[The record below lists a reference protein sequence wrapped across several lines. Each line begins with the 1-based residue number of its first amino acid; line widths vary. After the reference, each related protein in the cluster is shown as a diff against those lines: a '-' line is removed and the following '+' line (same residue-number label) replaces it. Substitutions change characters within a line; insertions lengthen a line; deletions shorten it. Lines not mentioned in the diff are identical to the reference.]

1 MNKILCIL
9 AAMLLV
15 EVGVMNIQA
24 QEQYA
29 TSPAELI
36 QGTISGVRVSSVD
49 GNPDGLKNVNIRGV
63 NTFRGDS
70 QPVWIVDGVILGSD
84 IVRNLDG
91 FWQFDEESYTA
102 PLNNIPFLNPSEIE
116 SIEVLKDV
124 SASAL
129 YGAMGANGVILVT
142 TRRAKETDPLVY
154 LNSNWGIRNASFTT
168 TDSFGVS
175 KLADKTSYRF
185 TGYYRHN
192 GAMVDNSGSNQFTL
206 TASLESRAN
215 PYIWFGINT
224 IASLGMVASPG
235 TTAYFGKPST
245 MLIKRFPEFFT
256 EDTAGGWKKDFDD
269 DSKDYRT
276 VTSAFLTLNFT
287 PALRL
292 HTTVGVDFQDNRRAI
307 WYGNGT
313 SFGAAS
319 NGAAS
324 NISSVLLNYNVRSEL
339 SWKHYFTEDHLL
351 NLSAVAEILG
361 NSNKFNTMNGKD
373 FFNHDLRAKGIQA
386 AASHPQIH
394 RFAHDW
400 FRHAYYL
407 RASYAWKDIVGVD
420 GYFRTD
426 FTPKYRDGKPSYYPG
441 ANAWFAWKWFKL
453 TAGWGI
459 SGREYYVPYELTSSW
474 LRSDYPDV
482 EVGAESFFSSMNTLT
497 SQEYNVGLEA
507 KFWKDRIRIAGKF
520 YNKSTLDA
528 FNMYC
533 FGIKGQILWSD
544 SDRTDVLERSGS
556 LRNRGLEF
564 DADALVVNL
573 PKHKLNLFATASF
586 NVNQIT
592 EIDRKDMRGLD
603 VGSGSYVN
611 LNVIG
616 HQVGEVFGYK
626 TDTEGNFIDIT
637 ADGKVTEVDR
647 VILGN
652 VIPEFTGSLGAT
664 YSFDRL
670 SVSMLWDGAA
680 GYDLINMNR
689 MLKDGATEVS
699 ADYVEK
705 ADFLRLARLSVGY
718 DFKLPQKSFIKQLSL
733 NLSAANLLTLSG
745 YSGWNPDVNSF
756 GLTVLSGGIDYG
768 SYPQVRTVVLG
779 VSAKF

>member
-15 EVGVMNIQA
+15 EVGVMNLQA

-70 QPVWIVDGVILGSD
+70 QPVWIVDGVIMGSD

-124 SASAL
+124 SASAM
-129 YGAMGANGVILVT
+129 YGAMGANGVILIT
-142 TRRAKETDPLVY
+142 TKRAKETDPLVY
-154 LNSNWGIRNASFTT
+154 LNSNWGIRNASLTT
-168 TDSFGVS
+168 TNSFGVS

-224 IASLGMVASPG
+224 IASLGMIASPG

-245 MLIKRFPEFFT
+245 MLLKRFPEFFT
-256 EDTAGGWKKDFDD
+256 EDTADGWKKDFDD

-313 SFGAAS
+313 SFGATS

-351 NLSAVAEILG
+351 NLSAVAEVLG

-394 RFAHDW
+394 RFAHNW

-407 RASYAWKDIVGVD
+407 RASYTWKDIVGID
-420 GYFRTD
+420 GFFRTD
-426 FTPKYRDGKPSYYPG
+426 FTPKYRDDKPSYYPG
-441 ANAWFAWKWFKL
+441 ANAWFAWKWFRL

-474 LRSDYPDV
+474 LRSDYPKV
-482 EVGAESFFSSMNTLT
+482 ETGAESFFSSMNTLT

-507 KFWKDRIRIAGKF
+507 KFWKDRIRVAGKF

-592 EIDRKDMRGLD
+592 EIDRKDMRGLN

-652 VIPEFTGSLGAT
+652 VIPEFTGSFGAA

-699 ADYVEK
+699 TDYVEK

-718 DFKLPQKSFIKQLSL
+718 DFKLPQKSFIKQLGI
-733 NLSAANLLTLSG
+733 NLSAANLLTISG

-779 VSAKF
+779 ISAKF

>member
-1 MNKILCIL
+1 MNKMSCIL

-15 EVGVMNIQA
+15 EAGVMNLQA

-124 SASAL
+124 SASAM
-129 YGAMGANGVILVT
+129 YGAMGANGVILIT
-142 TRRAKETDPLVY
+142 TKRAKETDPLVY
-154 LNSNWGIRNASFTT
+154 LNSNWGIRNASLTT

-224 IASLGMVASPG
+224 IASLGMISSPG
-235 TTAYFGKPST
+235 TTAYYGKPST
-245 MLIKRFPEFFT
+245 MLVKRFPEFFT

-324 NISSVLLNYNVRSEL
+324 NISSVLLNYNLRSEL

-351 NLSAVAEILG
+351 NLSAVAEVLG

-394 RFAHDW
+394 RFAHNW

-407 RASYAWKDIVGVD
+407 RASYAWKDIVGID
-420 GYFRTD
+420 GFFRTD
-426 FTPKYRDGKPSYYPG
+426 FTPKYRDDKPSYYPG
-441 ANAWFAWKWFKL
+441 ANAWFAWKWFRL

-474 LRSDYPDV
+474 LRSDYPEV
-482 EVGAESFFSSMNTLT
+482 ETGAESFFSSMNTLT

-533 FGIKGQILWSD
+533 FGVKGQILWSD

-592 EIDRKDMRGLD
+592 EIDRKDMRGLN

-652 VIPEFTGSLGAT
+652 VIPEFTGSFGAA

-699 ADYVEK
+699 TDYVEK

-733 NLSAANLLTLSG
+733 NLSAANLLTISG

>member
-1 MNKILCIL
+1 MNL
-9 AAMLLV
+9 
-15 EVGVMNIQA
+15 QA

-124 SASAL
+124 SASAM
-129 YGAMGANGVILVT
+129 YGAMGANGVILIT
-142 TRRAKETDPLVY
+142 TKRAKETDPLVY
-154 LNSNWGIRNASFTT
+154 LNSNWGIRNASLTT
-168 TDSFGVS
+168 TNSFGVS

-224 IASLGMVASPG
+224 IASLGMIASPG

-245 MLIKRFPEFFT
+245 MLLKRFPEFFT
-256 EDTAGGWKKDFDD
+256 EDTADGWKKDFDD

-313 SFGAAS
+313 SFGATS

-351 NLSAVAEILG
+351 NLSAVAEVLG

-394 RFAHDW
+394 RFAHNW

-407 RASYAWKDIVGVD
+407 RASYTWKDIVGID
-420 GYFRTD
+420 GFFRTD
-426 FTPKYRDGKPSYYPG
+426 FTPKYRDDKPSYYPG
-441 ANAWFAWKWFKL
+441 ANAWFAWKWFRL

-474 LRSDYPDV
+474 LRSDYPKV
-482 EVGAESFFSSMNTLT
+482 ETGAESFFSSMNTLT

-507 KFWKDRIRIAGKF
+507 KFWKDRIRVAGKF

-592 EIDRKDMRGLD
+592 EIDRKDMRGLN

-652 VIPEFTGSLGAT
+652 VIPEFTGSFGAA

-699 ADYVEK
+699 TDYVEK

-718 DFKLPQKSFIKQLSL
+718 DFKLPQKSFIKQLGI
-733 NLSAANLLTLSG
+733 NLSAANLLTISG

-779 VSAKF
+779 ISAKF

>member
-1 MNKILCIL
+1 
-9 AAMLLV
+9 MLLV
-15 EVGVMNIQA
+15 EVGVMNLQA

-49 GNPDGLKNVNIRGV
+49 GNPDGLKNVNIRGI

-142 TRRAKETDPLVY
+142 TKRAKETDPLVY
-154 LNSNWGIRNASFTT
+154 LNSNWGIRNASLTT
-168 TDSFGVS
+168 TNSFGVS

-224 IASLGMVASPG
+224 IASLGMIASPG

-245 MLIKRFPEFFT
+245 MLLKRFPEFFT
-256 EDTAGGWKKDFDD
+256 EDTADGWKKDFDD

-394 RFAHDW
+394 RFAHNW

-407 RASYAWKDIVGVD
+407 RASYAWKDIVGID
-420 GYFRTD
+420 GFFRTD
-426 FTPKYRDGKPSYYPG
+426 FTPKYRDDKPSYYPG
-441 ANAWFAWKWFKL
+441 ANAWFAWKWFRL

-474 LRSDYPDV
+474 LRSDYPEV
-482 EVGAESFFSSMNTLT
+482 ETGAESFFSSMNTLT

-592 EIDRKDMRGLD
+592 EIDRKDMRGLN
-603 VGSGSYVN
+603 VG
-611 LNVIG
+611 
-616 HQVGEVFGYK
+616 
-626 TDTEGNFIDIT
+626 
-637 ADGKVTEVDR
+637 
-647 VILGN
+647 
-652 VIPEFTGSLGAT
+652 
-664 YSFDRL
+664 
-670 SVSMLWDGAA
+670 
-680 GYDLINMNR
+680 
-689 MLKDGATEVS
+689 
-699 ADYVEK
+699 
-705 ADFLRLARLSVGY
+705 
-718 DFKLPQKSFIKQLSL
+718 
-733 NLSAANLLTLSG
+733 
-745 YSGWNPDVNSF
+745 
-756 GLTVLSGGIDYG
+756 
-768 SYPQVRTVVLG
+768 
-779 VSAKF
+779 

>member
-15 EVGVMNIQA
+15 EVGVMNLQA

-124 SASAL
+124 SASAM
-129 YGAMGANGVILVT
+129 YGAMGANGVILIT
-142 TRRAKETDPLVY
+142 TKRAKETDPLVY
-154 LNSNWGIRNASFTT
+154 LNSNWGIRNASLTT
-168 TDSFGVS
+168 TNSFGVS

-224 IASLGMVASPG
+224 IASLGMIASPG

-245 MLIKRFPEFFT
+245 MLLRRFPEFFT
-256 EDTAGGWKKDFDD
+256 EDTIDGWKRDFDD

-313 SFGAAS
+313 SFGSAS

-351 NLSAVAEILG
+351 NLSAVAEVLG

-394 RFAHDW
+394 RFAHNW

-407 RASYAWKDIVGVD
+407 RASYAWKDIVGID
-420 GYFRTD
+420 GFFRTD
-426 FTPKYRDGKPSYYPG
+426 FTPKYRDDKPSYYPG
-441 ANAWFAWKWFKL
+441 ANVWFAWKWFRL

-474 LRSDYPDV
+474 LRSDYPEV
-482 EVGAESFFSSMNTLT
+482 ETGAESFFSSMNTLT

-592 EIDRKDMRGLD
+592 EIDRKDMRGLN

-652 VIPEFTGSLGAT
+652 VIPEFMGSFGAA

-699 ADYVEK
+699 TDYVEK

-718 DFKLPQKSFIKQLSL
+718 DFKLPQKSFIKQLGI
-733 NLSAANLLTLSG
+733 NLSAANLLTISG

-779 VSAKF
+779 ISAKF

>member
-1 MNKILCIL
+1 MNKMSCIL

-15 EVGVMNIQA
+15 EAGVMNLQA

-49 GNPDGLKNVNIRGV
+49 GNPDGLKNVNVRGV

-102 PLNNIPFLNPSEIE
+102 PLNDIPFLNPSEIE

-124 SASAL
+124 SASAM
-129 YGAMGANGVILVT
+129 YGAMGANGVILIT
-142 TRRAKETDPLVY
+142 TKRAKETDPLVY
-154 LNSNWGIRNASFTT
+154 LNSNWGIRNASLTT
-168 TDSFGVS
+168 TNSFGVS

-224 IASLGMVASPG
+224 IASLGMIASPG
-235 TTAYFGKPST
+235 TTAYYGKPST
-245 MLIKRFPEFFT
+245 MLVKRFPEFFT
-256 EDTAGGWKKDFDD
+256 EDTIDGWKKDFDD
-269 DSKDYRT
+269 DSKDYRA

-324 NISSVLLNYNVRSEL
+324 NISSVLLNYNLRSEL

-351 NLSAVAEILG
+351 NLSAVAEVLG

-394 RFAHDW
+394 RFAHNW

-407 RASYAWKDIVGVD
+407 RASYAWKDIVGID
-420 GYFRTD
+420 GFFRTD
-426 FTPKYRDGKPSYYPG
+426 FTPKYRDDKPSYYPG
-441 ANAWFAWKWFKL
+441 ANVWFAWKWFRL

-474 LRSDYPDV
+474 LRSDYPEV
-482 EVGAESFFSSMNTLT
+482 ETGAESFFSSMNTLT

-592 EIDRKDMRGLD
+592 EIDRKDMRGLN

-652 VIPEFTGSLGAT
+652 VIPEFTGSFGAA

-689 MLKDGATEVS
+689 MLKDGAKEVS
-699 ADYVEK
+699 TDYVEK

-718 DFKLPQKSFIKQLSL
+718 DFKLSQKSFIKQLSL
-733 NLSAANLLTLSG
+733 NLSAANLLTISG

>member
-1 MNKILCIL
+1 MNKVLCIL

-15 EVGVMNIQA
+15 EAGALSLHA

-36 QGTISGVRVSSVD
+36 QGTISGVRMSSVD

-124 SASAL
+124 SASAM
-129 YGAMGANGVILVT
+129 YGAMGANGVILIT
-142 TRRAKETDPLVY
+142 TKRAKETDPLVY
-154 LNSNWGIRNASFTT
+154 LNSNWGIRNASLTT
-168 TDSFGVS
+168 TNSFGVS

-224 IASLGMVASPG
+224 IASLGMIASPG
-235 TTAYFGKPST
+235 TTAYYGKPST

-256 EDTAGGWKKDFDD
+256 EDTVAGWKEDFDD

-351 NLSAVAEILG
+351 NLSAVAEVLG

-394 RFAHDW
+394 RFAHNW

-407 RASYAWKDIVGVD
+407 RASYAWKDIVGID
-420 GYFRTD
+420 GFFRTD
-426 FTPKYRDGKPSYYPG
+426 FTPKYRDDKPSYYPG
-441 ANAWFAWKWFKL
+441 ANAWFAWKWFRL

-474 LRSDYPDV
+474 LRSDYPEV
-482 EVGAESFFSSMNTLT
+482 ETGAESFFSSMNTLT

-592 EIDRKDMRGLD
+592 EIDRKDMRGLN

-616 HQVGEVFGYK
+616 HQVGEVFGYR
-626 TDTEGNFIDIT
+626 TDEDGNFIDIT

-652 VIPEFTGSLGAT
+652 VIPEFTGSFGAT

-670 SVSMLWDGAA
+670 SVGMLWDGAA

-768 SYPQVRTVVLG
+768 SYPQVRSIVLG

>member
-1 MNKILCIL
+1 MNL
-9 AAMLLV
+9 
-15 EVGVMNIQA
+15 QA

-124 SASAL
+124 SASAM
-129 YGAMGANGVILVT
+129 YGAMGANGVILIT
-142 TRRAKETDPLVY
+142 TKRAKETDPLVY
-154 LNSNWGIRNASFTT
+154 LNSNWGIRNASLTT
-168 TDSFGVS
+168 TNSFGVS

-224 IASLGMVASPG
+224 IASLGMIASPG

-245 MLIKRFPEFFT
+245 MLLKRFPEFFT
-256 EDTAGGWKKDFDD
+256 EDTADGWKKDFDD

-313 SFGAAS
+313 SFGSAS

-351 NLSAVAEILG
+351 NLSAVAEVLG

-394 RFAHDW
+394 RFAHNW

-407 RASYAWKDIVGVD
+407 RASYAWKDIVGID
-420 GYFRTD
+420 GFFRTD
-426 FTPKYRDGKPSYYPG
+426 FTPKYRDDKPSYYPG
-441 ANAWFAWKWFKL
+441 ANAWFAWKWFRL

-474 LRSDYPDV
+474 LRSDYPEV
-482 EVGAESFFSSMNTLT
+482 ETGAESFFSSMNTLT

-592 EIDRKDMRGLD
+592 EIDRKDMRGLN

-652 VIPEFTGSLGAT
+652 VIPEFMGSFGAA

-699 ADYVEK
+699 TDYVEK

-718 DFKLPQKSFIKQLSL
+718 DFKLPQKSFIKQLGI
-733 NLSAANLLTLSG
+733 NLSAANLLTISG

-779 VSAKF
+779 ISAKF

>member
-1 MNKILCIL
+1 MNL
-9 AAMLLV
+9 
-15 EVGVMNIQA
+15 QA

-124 SASAL
+124 SASAM
-129 YGAMGANGVILVT
+129 YGAMGANGVILIT
-142 TRRAKETDPLVY
+142 TKRAKETDPLVY
-154 LNSNWGIRNASFTT
+154 LNSNWGIRNASLTT
-168 TDSFGVS
+168 TNSFGVS

-224 IASLGMVASPG
+224 IASLGMIASPG

-245 MLIKRFPEFFT
+245 MLLKRFPEFFT
-256 EDTAGGWKKDFDD
+256 EDTIDGWKRDFDD

-313 SFGAAS
+313 SFGSAS

-351 NLSAVAEILG
+351 NLSAVAEVLG

-394 RFAHDW
+394 RFAHNW

-407 RASYAWKDIVGVD
+407 RASYAWKDIVGID
-420 GYFRTD
+420 GFFRTD
-426 FTPKYRDGKPSYYPG
+426 FTPKYRDDKPSYYPG
-441 ANAWFAWKWFKL
+441 ANVWFAWKWFRL

-474 LRSDYPDV
+474 LRSDYPKV
-482 EVGAESFFSSMNTLT
+482 ETGAESFFSSMNTLT

-507 KFWKDRIRIAGKF
+507 KFWKDRIRVAGKF

-592 EIDRKDMRGLD
+592 EIDRKDMRGLN

-652 VIPEFTGSLGAT
+652 VIPEFMGSFGAA

-699 ADYVEK
+699 TDYVEK

-718 DFKLPQKSFIKQLSL
+718 DFKLPQKSFIKQLGI
-733 NLSAANLLTLSG
+733 NLSAANLLTISG

-779 VSAKF
+779 ISAKF

>member
-1 MNKILCIL
+1 
-9 AAMLLV
+9 MLLV
-15 EVGVMNIQA
+15 EAGVMNLQA

-124 SASAL
+124 SASAM
-129 YGAMGANGVILVT
+129 YGAMGANGVILIT
-142 TRRAKETDPLVY
+142 TKRAKETDPLVY
-154 LNSNWGIRNASFTT
+154 LNSNWGIRNASLTT

-224 IASLGMVASPG
+224 IASLGMISSPG
-235 TTAYFGKPST
+235 TTAYYGKPST
-245 MLIKRFPEFFT
+245 MLVKRFPEFFT

-324 NISSVLLNYNVRSEL
+324 NISSVLLNYNLRSEL

-351 NLSAVAEILG
+351 NLSAVAEVLG

-394 RFAHDW
+394 RFAHNW

-407 RASYAWKDIVGVD
+407 RASYTWKDIVGID
-420 GYFRTD
+420 GFFRTD
-426 FTPKYRDGKPSYYPG
+426 FTPKYRDDKPSYYPG
-441 ANAWFAWKWFKL
+441 ANAWFAWKWFRL

-474 LRSDYPDV
+474 LRSDYPEV
-482 EVGAESFFSSMNTLT
+482 ETGAESFFSSMNTLT

-592 EIDRKDMRGLD
+592 EIDRKDMRGLN

-652 VIPEFTGSLGAT
+652 VIPEFTGSFGAA
-664 YSFDRL
+664 YSFERL

-699 ADYVEK
+699 TDYVEK

-733 NLSAANLLTLSG
+733 NLSAANLLTISG

-768 SYPQVRTVVLG
+768 SYPQVRTIVLG

>member
-1 MNKILCIL
+1 MNL
-9 AAMLLV
+9 
-15 EVGVMNIQA
+15 QA

-124 SASAL
+124 SASAM
-129 YGAMGANGVILVT
+129 YGTMGANGVILIT
-142 TRRAKETDPLVY
+142 TKRAKETDPLVY
-154 LNSNWGIRNASFTT
+154 LNSNWGIRNASLTT
-168 TDSFGVS
+168 TNSFGVS

-224 IASLGMVASPG
+224 IASLGMIASPG

-245 MLIKRFPEFFT
+245 MLLKRFPEFFT
-256 EDTAGGWKKDFDD
+256 EDTADGWKKDFDD

-324 NISSVLLNYNVRSEL
+324 NISSVLLNYNLRSEL

-351 NLSAVAEILG
+351 NLSAVAEVLG

-394 RFAHDW
+394 RFAHNW

-407 RASYAWKDIVGVD
+407 RASYTWKDIVGID
-420 GYFRTD
+420 GFFRTD
-426 FTPKYRDGKPSYYPG
+426 FTPKYRDDKPSYYPG
-441 ANAWFAWKWFKL
+441 ANAWFAWKWFRL

-474 LRSDYPDV
+474 LRSDYPKV
-482 EVGAESFFSSMNTLT
+482 EIGAESFFSSMNTLT

-592 EIDRKDMRGLD
+592 EIDRKDMRGLN

-616 HQVGEVFGYK
+616 HQVGEVFGYR
-626 TDTEGNFIDIT
+626 TDDDGNFIDIT

-652 VIPEFTGSLGAT
+652 VIPEFTGSFGAT

-699 ADYVEK
+699 TDYVEK

-718 DFKLPQKSFIKQLSL
+718 DFKLPQKSFIKQLGI
-733 NLSAANLLTLSG
+733 NLSAANLLTISG

-779 VSAKF
+779 ISAKF

>member
-1 MNKILCIL
+1 MNL
-9 AAMLLV
+9 
-15 EVGVMNIQA
+15 QA

-70 QPVWIVDGVILGSD
+70 QPVWIVDGVIMGSD

-124 SASAL
+124 SASAM
-129 YGAMGANGVILVT
+129 YGAMGANGVILIT
-142 TRRAKETDPLVY
+142 TKRAKETDPLVY
-154 LNSNWGIRNASFTT
+154 LNSNWGIRNASLTT
-168 TDSFGVS
+168 TNSFGVS

-224 IASLGMVASPG
+224 IASLGMIASPG

-245 MLIKRFPEFFT
+245 MLLKRFPEFFT
-256 EDTAGGWKKDFDD
+256 EDTADGWKKDFDD

-313 SFGAAS
+313 SFGSAS

-351 NLSAVAEILG
+351 NLSAVAEVLG

-394 RFAHDW
+394 RFAHNW

-407 RASYAWKDIVGVD
+407 RASYTWKDIVGID
-420 GYFRTD
+420 GFFRTD
-426 FTPKYRDGKPSYYPG
+426 FTPKYRDDKPSYYPG
-441 ANAWFAWKWFKL
+441 ANAWFAWKWFRL

-474 LRSDYPDV
+474 LRSDYPKV
-482 EVGAESFFSSMNTLT
+482 ETGAESFFSSMNTLT

-507 KFWKDRIRIAGKF
+507 KFWKDRIRVAGKF

-586 NVNQIT
+586 NVNKIT
-592 EIDRKDMRGLD
+592 EIDRKDMRGLN

-652 VIPEFTGSLGAT
+652 VIPEFMGSFGAA

-699 ADYVEK
+699 TDYVEK

-718 DFKLPQKSFIKQLSL
+718 DFKLPQKSFIKQLGI
-733 NLSAANLLTLSG
+733 NLSAANLLTISG

-779 VSAKF
+779 ISAKF

>member
-1 MNKILCIL
+1 MNL
-9 AAMLLV
+9 
-15 EVGVMNIQA
+15 QA

-124 SASAL
+124 SASAM
-129 YGAMGANGVILVT
+129 YGAMGANGVILIT
-142 TRRAKETDPLVY
+142 TKRAKETDPLVY
-154 LNSNWGIRNASFTT
+154 LNSNWGIRNASLTT
-168 TDSFGVS
+168 TNSFGVS

-224 IASLGMVASPG
+224 IASLGMIASPG

-245 MLIKRFPEFFT
+245 MLLKRFPEFFT
-256 EDTAGGWKKDFDD
+256 EDTIDGWKRDFDD

-313 SFGAAS
+313 SFGSAS

-351 NLSAVAEILG
+351 NLSAVAEVLG

-394 RFAHDW
+394 RFAHNW

-407 RASYAWKDIVGVD
+407 RASYAWKDIVGID
-420 GYFRTD
+420 GFFRTD
-426 FTPKYRDGKPSYYPG
+426 FTPKYRDDKPSYYPG
-441 ANAWFAWKWFKL
+441 ANVWFAWKWFRL

-474 LRSDYPDV
+474 LRSDYPEV
-482 EVGAESFFSSMNTLT
+482 ETGAESFFSSMNTLT

-592 EIDRKDMRGLD
+592 EIDRKDMRGLN

-652 VIPEFTGSLGAT
+652 VIPEFMGSFGAA

-699 ADYVEK
+699 TDYVEK

-718 DFKLPQKSFIKQLSL
+718 DFKLPQKSFIKQLGI
-733 NLSAANLLTLSG
+733 NLSAANLLTISG

-779 VSAKF
+779 ISAKF

>member
-15 EVGVMNIQA
+15 EVGVMNLQA

-124 SASAL
+124 SASAM
-129 YGAMGANGVILVT
+129 YGAMGANGVILIT
-142 TRRAKETDPLVY
+142 TKRAKETDPLVY
-154 LNSNWGIRNASFTT
+154 LNSNWGIRNASLTT
-168 TDSFGVS
+168 TNSFGVS

-224 IASLGMVASPG
+224 IASLGMIASPG

-245 MLIKRFPEFFT
+245 MLLKRFPEFFT
-256 EDTAGGWKKDFDD
+256 EDTADGWKKDFDD

-313 SFGAAS
+313 SFGATS

-351 NLSAVAEILG
+351 NLSAVAEVLG

-394 RFAHDW
+394 RFAHNW

-407 RASYAWKDIVGVD
+407 RASYTWKDIVGID
-420 GYFRTD
+420 GFFRTD
-426 FTPKYRDGKPSYYPG
+426 FTPKYRDDKPSYYPG
-441 ANAWFAWKWFKL
+441 ANAWFAWKWFRL

-474 LRSDYPDV
+474 LRSDYPKV
-482 EVGAESFFSSMNTLT
+482 ETGAESFFSSMNTLT

-507 KFWKDRIRIAGKF
+507 KFWKDRIRVAGKF

-592 EIDRKDMRGLD
+592 EIDRKDMRGLN

-652 VIPEFTGSLGAT
+652 VIPEFTGSFGAA

-699 ADYVEK
+699 TDYVEK

-718 DFKLPQKSFIKQLSL
+718 DFKLPQKSFIKQLGI
-733 NLSAANLLTLSG
+733 NLSAANLLTISG

-779 VSAKF
+779 ISAKF

>member
-1 MNKILCIL
+1 
-9 AAMLLV
+9 
-15 EVGVMNIQA
+15 MNIQA

-142 TRRAKETDPLVY
+142 TKRAKETDPLVY
-154 LNSNWGIRNASFTT
+154 LNSNWGIRNASLTT
-168 TDSFGVS
+168 TNSFGVS

-224 IASLGMVASPG
+224 IASLGMIASPG

-245 MLIKRFPEFFT
+245 MLLKRFPEFFT
-256 EDTAGGWKKDFDD
+256 EDTADGWKKDFDD

-592 EIDRKDMRGLD
+592 EIDRKDMRGLN

>member
-1 MNKILCIL
+1 
-9 AAMLLV
+9 
-15 EVGVMNIQA
+15 MNIQA

-36 QGTISGVRVSSVD
+36 QGAISGVRVSSVD
-49 GNPDGLKNVNIRGV
+49 GNPDGLKNVNIRGI

-142 TRRAKETDPLVY
+142 TKRAKETDPLVY
-154 LNSNWGIRNASFTT
+154 LNSNWGIRNASLTT
-168 TDSFGVS
+168 TNSFGVS

-351 NLSAVAEILG
+351 NLSAVAEVLG

-394 RFAHDW
+394 RFAHNW

-407 RASYAWKDIVGVD
+407 RASYAWKDIVGID
-420 GYFRTD
+420 GFFRTD
-426 FTPKYRDGKPSYYPG
+426 FTPKYRDDKPSYYPG
-441 ANAWFAWKWFKL
+441 ANAWFAWKWFRL

-474 LRSDYPDV
+474 LRSDYPEV
-482 EVGAESFFSSMNTLT
+482 ETGAESFFSSMNTLT

-592 EIDRKDMRGLD
+592 EIDRKDMRGLN

>member
-1 MNKILCIL
+1 MNL
-9 AAMLLV
+9 
-15 EVGVMNIQA
+15 QA

-124 SASAL
+124 SASAM
-129 YGAMGANGVILVT
+129 YGAMGANGVILIT
-142 TRRAKETDPLVY
+142 TKRAKETDPLVY
-154 LNSNWGIRNASFTT
+154 LNSNWGIRNASLTT
-168 TDSFGVS
+168 TNSFGVS

-224 IASLGMVASPG
+224 IASLGMIASPG

-245 MLIKRFPEFFT
+245 MLLKRFPEFFT
-256 EDTAGGWKKDFDD
+256 EDTIDGWKRDFDD

-313 SFGAAS
+313 SFGSAS

-351 NLSAVAEILG
+351 NLSAVAEVLG

-394 RFAHDW
+394 RFAHNW

-407 RASYAWKDIVGVD
+407 RASYTWKDIVGID
-420 GYFRTD
+420 GFFRTD
-426 FTPKYRDGKPSYYPG
+426 FTPKYRDDKPSYYPG
-441 ANAWFAWKWFKL
+441 ANVWFAWKWFRL

-474 LRSDYPDV
+474 LRSDYPKV
-482 EVGAESFFSSMNTLT
+482 ETGAESFFSSMNTLT

-507 KFWKDRIRIAGKF
+507 KFWKDRIRVAGKF

-592 EIDRKDMRGLD
+592 EIDRKDMRGLN

-652 VIPEFTGSLGAT
+652 VIPEFTGSFGAA

-699 ADYVEK
+699 TDYVEK

-718 DFKLPQKSFIKQLSL
+718 DFKLPQKSFIKQLGI
-733 NLSAANLLTLSG
+733 NLSAANLLTISG

-779 VSAKF
+779 ISAKF

>member
-1 MNKILCIL
+1 MNL
-9 AAMLLV
+9 
-15 EVGVMNIQA
+15 QA

-124 SASAL
+124 SASAM
-129 YGAMGANGVILVT
+129 YGAMGANGVILIT
-142 TRRAKETDPLVY
+142 TKRAKETDPLVY
-154 LNSNWGIRNASFTT
+154 LNSNWGIRNASLTT
-168 TDSFGVS
+168 TNSFGVS

-224 IASLGMVASPG
+224 IASLGMIASPG

-245 MLIKRFPEFFT
+245 MLLKRFPEFFT
-256 EDTAGGWKKDFDD
+256 EDTIDGWKRDFDD

-313 SFGAAS
+313 SFGSAS

-351 NLSAVAEILG
+351 NLSAVAEVLG

-394 RFAHDW
+394 RFAHNW

-407 RASYAWKDIVGVD
+407 RASYAWKDIVGID
-420 GYFRTD
+420 GFFRTD
-426 FTPKYRDGKPSYYPG
+426 FTPKYRDDKPSYYPG
-441 ANAWFAWKWFKL
+441 ANAWFAWKWFRL

-474 LRSDYPDV
+474 LRSDYPKV
-482 EVGAESFFSSMNTLT
+482 ETGAESFFSSMNTLT

-507 KFWKDRIRIAGKF
+507 KFWKDRIRVAGKF

-592 EIDRKDMRGLD
+592 EIDRKDMRGLN

-652 VIPEFTGSLGAT
+652 VIPEFMGSFGAA

-699 ADYVEK
+699 TDYVEK

-718 DFKLPQKSFIKQLSL
+718 DFKLPQKSFIKQLGI
-733 NLSAANLLTLSG
+733 NLSAANLLTISG

-779 VSAKF
+779 ISAKF

>member
-15 EVGVMNIQA
+15 EVGVMNLQA

-49 GNPDGLKNVNIRGV
+49 GNPDGLKNVNIRGI

-142 TRRAKETDPLVY
+142 TKRAKETDPLVY
-154 LNSNWGIRNASFTT
+154 LNSNWGIRNASLTT
-168 TDSFGVS
+168 TNSFGVS

-224 IASLGMVASPG
+224 IASLGMIASPG
-235 TTAYFGKPST
+235 TTAYFGNPST
-245 MLIKRFPEFFT
+245 MLLKRFPEFFT
-256 EDTAGGWKKDFDD
+256 EDTADGWKKDFDD

-394 RFAHDW
+394 RFAHNW

-407 RASYAWKDIVGVD
+407 RASYAWKDIVGID
-420 GYFRTD
+420 GFFRTD
-426 FTPKYRDGKPSYYPG
+426 FTPKYRDDKPSYYPG
-441 ANAWFAWKWFKL
+441 ANAWFAWKWFRL

-474 LRSDYPDV
+474 LRSDYPEV
-482 EVGAESFFSSMNTLT
+482 ETGAESFFSSMNTLT

-592 EIDRKDMRGLD
+592 EIDRKDMRGLN

-705 ADFLRLARLSVGY
+705 ADFLRLARFSVGY

>member
-15 EVGVMNIQA
+15 EVGVMNLQA

-49 GNPDGLKNVNIRGV
+49 GNPDGLKNVNIRGI

-142 TRRAKETDPLVY
+142 TKRAKETDPLVY
-154 LNSNWGIRNASFTT
+154 LNSNWGIRNASLTT
-168 TDSFGVS
+168 TNSFGVS

-224 IASLGMVASPG
+224 IASLGMIASPG

-245 MLIKRFPEFFT
+245 MLLKRFPEFFT
-256 EDTAGGWKKDFDD
+256 EDTADGWKKDFDD

-394 RFAHDW
+394 RFAHNW

-407 RASYAWKDIVGVD
+407 RASYAWKDIVGID
-420 GYFRTD
+420 GFFRTD
-426 FTPKYRDGKPSYYPG
+426 FTPKYRDDKPSYYPG
-441 ANAWFAWKWFKL
+441 ANAWFAWKWFRL

-474 LRSDYPDV
+474 LRSDYPEV
-482 EVGAESFFSSMNTLT
+482 ETGAESFFSSMNTLT

-592 EIDRKDMRGLD
+592 EIDRKDMRGLN

>member
-15 EVGVMNIQA
+15 EVGVMNLQA

-49 GNPDGLKNVNIRGV
+49 GNPDGLKNVNIRGI

-142 TRRAKETDPLVY
+142 TKRAKETDPLVY
-154 LNSNWGIRNASFTT
+154 LNSNWGIRNASLTT
-168 TDSFGVS
+168 TNSFGVS

-224 IASLGMVASPG
+224 IASLGMIASPG

-245 MLIKRFPEFFT
+245 MLLKRFPEFFT
-256 EDTAGGWKKDFDD
+256 EDTADGWKKDFDD

-394 RFAHDW
+394 RFAHNW

-407 RASYAWKDIVGVD
+407 RASYAWKDIVGID
-420 GYFRTD
+420 GFFRTD
-426 FTPKYRDGKPSYYPG
+426 FTPKYRDDKPSYYPG
-441 ANAWFAWKWFKL
+441 ANAWFAWKWFRL

-474 LRSDYPDV
+474 LRSDYPEV
-482 EVGAESFFSSMNTLT
+482 ETGAESFFSSMNTLT

-592 EIDRKDMRGLD
+592 EIDRKDMRGLN

-705 ADFLRLARLSVGY
+705 ADFLRIARFSVGY

>member
-15 EVGVMNIQA
+15 EVGVMNLQA

-49 GNPDGLKNVNIRGV
+49 GNPDGLKNVNIRGI

-142 TRRAKETDPLVY
+142 TKRAKETDPLVY
-154 LNSNWGIRNASFTT
+154 LNSNWGIRNASLTT
-168 TDSFGVS
+168 TNSFGVS

-224 IASLGMVASPG
+224 IASLGMIASPG

-245 MLIKRFPEFFT
+245 MLLKRFPEFFT
-256 EDTAGGWKKDFDD
+256 EDTADGWKKDFDD

-292 HTTVGVDFQDNRRAI
+292 HTIVGVDFQDNRRAI

-394 RFAHDW
+394 RFAHNW

-407 RASYAWKDIVGVD
+407 RASYAWKDIVGID
-420 GYFRTD
+420 GFFRTD
-426 FTPKYRDGKPSYYPG
+426 FTPKYRDDKPSYYPG
-441 ANAWFAWKWFKL
+441 ANAWFAWKWFRL

-474 LRSDYPDV
+474 LRSDYPEV
-482 EVGAESFFSSMNTLT
+482 ETGAESFFSSMNTLT

-507 KFWKDRIRIAGKF
+507 KFWKDRIRIACKF

-592 EIDRKDMRGLD
+592 EIDRKDMRGLN

>member
-1 MNKILCIL
+1 MNNALRIL

-15 EVGVMNIQA
+15 GAGALSLQA

-142 TRRAKETDPLVY
+142 TKRAKETDPLVY

-168 TDSFGVS
+168 TNSFGVS

-235 TTAYFGKPST
+235 TTAYFGRPST

-351 NLSAVAEILG
+351 NLSAVAEVLG

-394 RFAHDW
+394 RFAHNW

-474 LRSDYPDV
+474 LRSDYPEV
-482 EVGAESFFSSMNTLT
+482 ETGAESFFSSMNTLT

-520 YNKSTLDA
+520 YNKSTVDA

-533 FGIKGQILWSD
+533 FGVKGQILWSD

-564 DADALVVNL
+564 DADALVVDL
-573 PKHKLNLFATASF
+573 PEHKLNLFATAAF

-592 EIDRKDMRGLD
+592 AIDREDMRGLN

>member
-15 EVGVMNIQA
+15 EVGVMNLQA

-124 SASAL
+124 SASAM
-129 YGAMGANGVILVT
+129 YGTMGANGVILIT
-142 TRRAKETDPLVY
+142 TKRAKETDPLVY
-154 LNSNWGIRNASFTT
+154 LNSNWGIRNASLTT
-168 TDSFGVS
+168 TNSFGVS

-224 IASLGMVASPG
+224 IASLGMIASPG

-245 MLIKRFPEFFT
+245 MLLKRFPEFFT
-256 EDTAGGWKKDFDD
+256 EDTADGWKKDFDD

-351 NLSAVAEILG
+351 NLSAVAEVLG

-394 RFAHDW
+394 RFAHNW

-407 RASYAWKDIVGVD
+407 RASYAWKDIVGID
-420 GYFRTD
+420 GFFRTD
-426 FTPKYRDGKPSYYPG
+426 FTPKYRDDKPSYYPG
-441 ANAWFAWKWFKL
+441 ANAWFAWKWFRL

-474 LRSDYPDV
+474 LRSDYPEV
-482 EVGAESFFSSMNTLT
+482 ETGAESFFSSMNTLT

-592 EIDRKDMRGLD
+592 EIDRKDMRGLN

>member
-15 EVGVMNIQA
+15 EVGVMNLQA

-49 GNPDGLKNVNIRGV
+49 GNPDGLKNVNIRGI

-142 TRRAKETDPLVY
+142 TKRAKETDPLVY
-154 LNSNWGIRNASFTT
+154 LNSNWGIRNASLTT
-168 TDSFGVS
+168 TNSFGVS

-224 IASLGMVASPG
+224 IASLGMIASPG
-235 TTAYFGKPST
+235 TTAYFGNPST
-245 MLIKRFPEFFT
+245 MLLKRFPEFFT
-256 EDTAGGWKKDFDD
+256 EDTADGWKKDFDD

-394 RFAHDW
+394 RFAHNW

-407 RASYAWKDIVGVD
+407 RASYAWKDIVGID
-420 GYFRTD
+420 GFFRTD
-426 FTPKYRDGKPSYYPG
+426 FTPKYRDDKPSYYPG
-441 ANAWFAWKWFKL
+441 ANAWFAWKWFRL

-474 LRSDYPDV
+474 LRSDYPEV
-482 EVGAESFFSSMNTLT
+482 ETGAESFFSSMNTLT

-592 EIDRKDMRGLD
+592 EIDRKDMRGLN

>member
-1 MNKILCIL
+1 MNL
-9 AAMLLV
+9 
-15 EVGVMNIQA
+15 QA

-49 GNPDGLKNVNIRGV
+49 GNPDGLKNVNIRGI

-142 TRRAKETDPLVY
+142 TKRAKETDPLVY
-154 LNSNWGIRNASFTT
+154 LNSNWGIRNASLTT
-168 TDSFGVS
+168 TNSFGVS

-224 IASLGMVASPG
+224 IASLGMIASPG

-245 MLIKRFPEFFT
+245 MLLKRFPEFFT
-256 EDTAGGWKKDFDD
+256 EDTADGWKKDFDD

-394 RFAHDW
+394 RFAHNW

-407 RASYAWKDIVGVD
+407 RASYAWKDIVGID
-420 GYFRTD
+420 GFFRTD
-426 FTPKYRDGKPSYYPG
+426 FTPKYRDDKPSYYPG
-441 ANAWFAWKWFKL
+441 ANAWFAWKWFRL

-474 LRSDYPDV
+474 LRSDYPEV
-482 EVGAESFFSSMNTLT
+482 ETGAESFFSSMNTLT

-592 EIDRKDMRGLD
+592 EIDRKDMRGLN

>member
-1 MNKILCIL
+1 MNKMSCIL

-15 EVGVMNIQA
+15 EAGVMNLQA

-124 SASAL
+124 SASAM
-129 YGAMGANGVILVT
+129 YGAMGANGVILIT
-142 TRRAKETDPLVY
+142 TKRAKETDPLVY
-154 LNSNWGIRNASFTT
+154 LNSNWGIRNASLTT
-168 TDSFGVS
+168 TNSFGVS

-224 IASLGMVASPG
+224 IASLGMIASPG

-245 MLIKRFPEFFT
+245 MLLKRFPEFFT
-256 EDTAGGWKKDFDD
+256 EDTIDGWKRDFDD

-313 SFGAAS
+313 SFGSAS

-351 NLSAVAEILG
+351 NLSAVAEVLG

-394 RFAHDW
+394 RFAHNW

-407 RASYAWKDIVGVD
+407 RASYAWKDIVGID
-420 GYFRTD
+420 GFFRTD
-426 FTPKYRDGKPSYYPG
+426 FTPKYRDDKPSYYPG
-441 ANAWFAWKWFKL
+441 ANVWFAWKWFRL

-474 LRSDYPDV
+474 LRSDYPEV
-482 EVGAESFFSSMNTLT
+482 ETGAESFFSSMNTLT

-592 EIDRKDMRGLD
+592 EIDRKDMRGLN

-652 VIPEFTGSLGAT
+652 VIPEFMGSFGAA

-699 ADYVEK
+699 TDYVEK

-718 DFKLPQKSFIKQLSL
+718 DFKLPQKSFIKQLGI
-733 NLSAANLLTLSG
+733 NLSAANLLTISG

-779 VSAKF
+779 ISAKF

>member
-15 EVGVMNIQA
+15 EVGVMNLQA

-124 SASAL
+124 SASAM
-129 YGAMGANGVILVT
+129 YGAMGANGVILIT
-142 TRRAKETDPLVY
+142 TKRAKETDPLVY
-154 LNSNWGIRNASFTT
+154 LNSNWGIRNASLTT
-168 TDSFGVS
+168 TNSFGVS

-224 IASLGMVASPG
+224 IASLGMIASPG

-245 MLIKRFPEFFT
+245 MLLKRFPEFFT
-256 EDTAGGWKKDFDD
+256 EDTIDGWKRDFDD

-313 SFGAAS
+313 SFGSAS

-351 NLSAVAEILG
+351 NLSAVAEVLG

-394 RFAHDW
+394 RFAHNW

-407 RASYAWKDIVGVD
+407 RASYAWKDIVGID
-420 GYFRTD
+420 GFFRTD
-426 FTPKYRDGKPSYYPG
+426 FTPKYRDDKPSYYPG
-441 ANAWFAWKWFKL
+441 ANVWFAWKWFRL

-474 LRSDYPDV
+474 LRSDYPEV
-482 EVGAESFFSSMNTLT
+482 ETGAESFFSSMNTLT

-592 EIDRKDMRGLD
+592 EIDRKDMRGLN

-652 VIPEFTGSLGAT
+652 VIPEFMGSFGAA

-699 ADYVEK
+699 TDYVEK

-718 DFKLPQKSFIKQLSL
+718 DFKLPQKSFIKQLGI
-733 NLSAANLLTLSG
+733 NLSAANLLTISG

-779 VSAKF
+779 ISAKF

>member
-1 MNKILCIL
+1 MNNILRIL

-15 EVGVMNIQA
+15 GAGAMSLLA

-124 SASAL
+124 SASAM
-129 YGAMGANGVILVT
+129 YGAMGANGVILIT
-142 TRRAKETDPLVY
+142 TKRAKETDPLVY
-154 LNSNWGIRNASFTT
+154 LNSNWGIRNASLTT
-168 TDSFGVS
+168 TNSFGVS

-224 IASLGMVASPG
+224 IASLGMIASPG
-235 TTAYFGKPST
+235 TTAYYGKPST

-256 EDTAGGWKKDFDD
+256 EDTVAGWKKDFDD

-324 NISSVLLNYNVRSEL
+324 NISSVLLNYNLRSEL

-351 NLSAVAEILG
+351 NLSAVAEVLG

-394 RFAHDW
+394 RFAHNW

-407 RASYAWKDIVGVD
+407 RASYTWKDIVGID
-420 GYFRTD
+420 GFFRTD
-426 FTPKYRDGKPSYYPG
+426 FTPKYRDDKPSYYPG
-441 ANAWFAWKWFKL
+441 ANAWFAWKWFRL

-474 LRSDYPDV
+474 LRSDYPEV
-482 EVGAESFFSSMNTLT
+482 ETGAESFFSSMNTLT

-533 FGIKGQILWSD
+533 FGVKGQILWSD

-592 EIDRKDMRGLD
+592 EIDRKDMRGLN

-616 HQVGEVFGYK
+616 HQVGEVFGYR
-626 TDTEGNFIDIT
+626 TDAEGNFIDTT

-652 VIPEFTGSLGAT
+652 VIPEFTGSFGAA

-699 ADYVEK
+699 TDYVEK

-718 DFKLPQKSFIKQLSL
+718 DFKLPQKSFIKQLGI
-733 NLSAANLLTLSG
+733 NLSAANLLTISG

-779 VSAKF
+779 ISAKF

>member
-1 MNKILCIL
+1 MNL
-9 AAMLLV
+9 
-15 EVGVMNIQA
+15 QA

-49 GNPDGLKNVNIRGV
+49 GNPDGLKNVNIRGI

-142 TRRAKETDPLVY
+142 TKRAKETDPLVY
-154 LNSNWGIRNASFTT
+154 LNSNWGIRNASLTT
-168 TDSFGVS
+168 TNSFGVS

-224 IASLGMVASPG
+224 IASLGMIASPG

-245 MLIKRFPEFFT
+245 MLLKRFPEFFT
-256 EDTAGGWKKDFDD
+256 EDTADGWKKDFDD

-292 HTTVGVDFQDNRRAI
+292 HTIVGVDFQDNRRAI

-394 RFAHDW
+394 RFAHNW

-407 RASYAWKDIVGVD
+407 RASYAWKDIVGID
-420 GYFRTD
+420 GFFRTD
-426 FTPKYRDGKPSYYPG
+426 FTPKYRDDKPSYYPG
-441 ANAWFAWKWFKL
+441 ANAWFAWKWFRL

-474 LRSDYPDV
+474 LRSDYPEV
-482 EVGAESFFSSMNTLT
+482 ETGAESFFSSMNTLT

-507 KFWKDRIRIAGKF
+507 KFWKDRIRIACKF

-592 EIDRKDMRGLD
+592 EIDRKDMRGLN

>member
-15 EVGVMNIQA
+15 EVGVMNLQA

-124 SASAL
+124 SASAM
-129 YGAMGANGVILVT
+129 YGAMGANGVILIT
-142 TRRAKETDPLVY
+142 TKRAKETDPLVY
-154 LNSNWGIRNASFTT
+154 LNSNWGIRNASLTT
-168 TDSFGVS
+168 TNSFGVS

-224 IASLGMVASPG
+224 IASLGMIASPG

-245 MLIKRFPEFFT
+245 MLLRRFPEFFT
-256 EDTAGGWKKDFDD
+256 EDTIDGWKRDFDD

-313 SFGAAS
+313 SFGSAS

-324 NISSVLLNYNVRSEL
+324 NISSVLLNYNLRSEL

-351 NLSAVAEILG
+351 NLSAVAEVLG

-394 RFAHDW
+394 RFAHNW

-407 RASYAWKDIVGVD
+407 RASYAWKDIVGID
-420 GYFRTD
+420 GFFRTD
-426 FTPKYRDGKPSYYPG
+426 FTPKYRDDKPSYYPG
-441 ANAWFAWKWFKL
+441 ANVWFAWKWFRL

-474 LRSDYPDV
+474 LRSDYPEV
-482 EVGAESFFSSMNTLT
+482 ETGAESFFSSMNTLT

-592 EIDRKDMRGLD
+592 EIDRKDMRGLN

-652 VIPEFTGSLGAT
+652 VIPEFMGSFGAA

-699 ADYVEK
+699 TDYVEK

-718 DFKLPQKSFIKQLSL
+718 DFKLPQKSFIKQLGI
-733 NLSAANLLTLSG
+733 NLSAANLLTISG

-779 VSAKF
+779 ISAKF

>member
-592 EIDRKDMRGLD
+592 EIDRKDMRGLN

>member
-1 MNKILCIL
+1 MNKMSCIL

-15 EVGVMNIQA
+15 EAGVMNLQA

-124 SASAL
+124 SASAM
-129 YGAMGANGVILVT
+129 YGAMGANGVILIT
-142 TRRAKETDPLVY
+142 TKRAKETDPLVY
-154 LNSNWGIRNASFTT
+154 LNSNWGIRNASLTT
-168 TDSFGVS
+168 TNSFGVS

-224 IASLGMVASPG
+224 IASLGMIASPG

-245 MLIKRFPEFFT
+245 MLLKRFPEFFT
-256 EDTAGGWKKDFDD
+256 EDTIDGWKRDFDD

-313 SFGAAS
+313 SFGSAS

-351 NLSAVAEILG
+351 NLSAVAEVLG

-394 RFAHDW
+394 RFAHNW

-407 RASYAWKDIVGVD
+407 RASYAWKDIVGID
-420 GYFRTD
+420 GFFRTD
-426 FTPKYRDGKPSYYPG
+426 FTPKYRDDKPSYYPG
-441 ANAWFAWKWFKL
+441 ANVWFAWKWFRL

-474 LRSDYPDV
+474 LRSDYPEV
-482 EVGAESFFSSMNTLT
+482 ETGAESFFSSMNTLT

-520 YNKSTLDA
+520 YDKSTLDA

-592 EIDRKDMRGLD
+592 EIDRKDMRGLN

-652 VIPEFTGSLGAT
+652 VIPEFMGSFGAA

-699 ADYVEK
+699 TDYVEK

-718 DFKLPQKSFIKQLSL
+718 DFKLPQKSFIKQLGI
-733 NLSAANLLTLSG
+733 NLSAANLLTISG

-779 VSAKF
+779 ISAKF

>member
-1 MNKILCIL
+1 
-9 AAMLLV
+9 
-15 EVGVMNIQA
+15 
-24 QEQYA
+24 
-29 TSPAELI
+29 
-36 QGTISGVRVSSVD
+36 
-49 GNPDGLKNVNIRGV
+49 
-63 NTFRGDS
+63 
-70 QPVWIVDGVILGSD
+70 
-84 IVRNLDG
+84 
-91 FWQFDEESYTA
+91 
-102 PLNNIPFLNPSEIE
+102 
-116 SIEVLKDV
+116 
-124 SASAL
+124 
-129 YGAMGANGVILVT
+129 
-142 TRRAKETDPLVY
+142 
-154 LNSNWGIRNASFTT
+154 
-168 TDSFGVS
+168 
-175 KLADKTSYRF
+175 
-185 TGYYRHN
+185 
-192 GAMVDNSGSNQFTL
+192 
-206 TASLESRAN
+206 
-215 PYIWFGINT
+215 
-224 IASLGMVASPG
+224 
-235 TTAYFGKPST
+235 
-245 MLIKRFPEFFT
+245 
-256 EDTAGGWKKDFDD
+256 
-269 DSKDYRT
+269 
-276 VTSAFLTLNFT
+276 
-287 PALRL
+287 
-292 HTTVGVDFQDNRRAI
+292 
-307 WYGNGT
+307 
-313 SFGAAS
+313 
-319 NGAAS
+319 
-324 NISSVLLNYNVRSEL
+324 
-339 SWKHYFTEDHLL
+339 
-351 NLSAVAEILG
+351 
-361 NSNKFNTMNGKD
+361 MNGKD

-394 RFAHDW
+394 RFAHNW

-407 RASYAWKDIVGVD
+407 RASYAWKDIVGID
-420 GYFRTD
+420 GFFRTD
-426 FTPKYRDGKPSYYPG
+426 FTPKYRDDKPSYYPG
-441 ANAWFAWKWFKL
+441 ANAWFAWKWFRL

-474 LRSDYPDV
+474 LRSDYPEV
-482 EVGAESFFSSMNTLT
+482 ETGAESFFSSMNTLT

-592 EIDRKDMRGLD
+592 EIDRKDMRGLN

>member
-15 EVGVMNIQA
+15 EVGVMNLQA

-49 GNPDGLKNVNIRGV
+49 GNPDGLKNVNIRGI

-142 TRRAKETDPLVY
+142 TKRAKETDPLVY
-154 LNSNWGIRNASFTT
+154 LNSNWGIRNASLTT
-168 TDSFGVS
+168 TNSFGVS

-224 IASLGMVASPG
+224 IASLGMIASPG

-245 MLIKRFPEFFT
+245 MLLKRFPEFFT
-256 EDTAGGWKKDFDD
+256 EDTADGWKKDFDD

-324 NISSVLLNYNVRSEL
+324 NISSILLNYNVRSEL

-394 RFAHDW
+394 RFAHNW

-407 RASYAWKDIVGVD
+407 RASYAWKDIVGID
-420 GYFRTD
+420 GFFRTD
-426 FTPKYRDGKPSYYPG
+426 FTPKYRDDKPSYYPG
-441 ANAWFAWKWFKL
+441 ANAWFAWKWFRL

-474 LRSDYPDV
+474 LRSDYPEV
-482 EVGAESFFSSMNTLT
+482 ETGAESFFSSMNTLT

-592 EIDRKDMRGLD
+592 EIDRKDMRGLN

-705 ADFLRLARLSVGY
+705 ADFLRLARFSVGY

>member
-1 MNKILCIL
+1 MNL
-9 AAMLLV
+9 
-15 EVGVMNIQA
+15 QA

-124 SASAL
+124 SASAM
-129 YGAMGANGVILVT
+129 YGTMGANGVILIT
-142 TRRAKETDPLVY
+142 TKRAKETDPLVY
-154 LNSNWGIRNASFTT
+154 LNSNWGIRNASLTT
-168 TDSFGVS
+168 TNSFGVS

-224 IASLGMVASPG
+224 IASLGMIASPG

-245 MLIKRFPEFFT
+245 MLLKRFPEFFT
-256 EDTAGGWKKDFDD
+256 EDTADGWKKDFDD

-351 NLSAVAEILG
+351 NLSAVAEVLG

-394 RFAHDW
+394 RFAHNW

-407 RASYAWKDIVGVD
+407 RASYAWKDIVGID
-420 GYFRTD
+420 GFFRTD
-426 FTPKYRDGKPSYYPG
+426 FTPKYRDDKPSYYPG
-441 ANAWFAWKWFKL
+441 ANAWFAWKWFRL

-474 LRSDYPDV
+474 LRSDYPEV
-482 EVGAESFFSSMNTLT
+482 ETGAESFFSSMNTLT

-533 FGIKGQILWSD
+533 FGVKGQILWSD

-592 EIDRKDMRGLD
+592 EIDRKDMRGLN

>member
-1 MNKILCIL
+1 MNL
-9 AAMLLV
+9 
-15 EVGVMNIQA
+15 QA

-124 SASAL
+124 SASAM
-129 YGAMGANGVILVT
+129 YGAMGANGVILIT
-142 TRRAKETDPLVY
+142 TKRAKETDPLVY
-154 LNSNWGIRNASFTT
+154 LNSNWGIRNASLTT
-168 TDSFGVS
+168 TNSFGVS

-224 IASLGMVASPG
+224 IASLGMIASPG

-245 MLIKRFPEFFT
+245 MLLKRFPEFFT
-256 EDTAGGWKKDFDD
+256 EDTIDGWKRDFDD

-313 SFGAAS
+313 SFGSAS

-324 NISSVLLNYNVRSEL
+324 NISSVLLNYNLRSEL

-351 NLSAVAEILG
+351 NLSAVAEVLG

-394 RFAHDW
+394 RFAHNW

-407 RASYAWKDIVGVD
+407 RASYAWKDIVGID
-420 GYFRTD
+420 GFFRTD
-426 FTPKYRDGKPSYYPG
+426 FTPKYRDDKPSYYPG
-441 ANAWFAWKWFKL
+441 ANVWFAWKWFRL

-474 LRSDYPDV
+474 LRSDYPEV
-482 EVGAESFFSSMNTLT
+482 ETGAESFFSSMNTLT

-592 EIDRKDMRGLD
+592 EIDRKDMRGLN

-652 VIPEFTGSLGAT
+652 VIPEFMGSFGAA

-699 ADYVEK
+699 TDYVEK

-718 DFKLPQKSFIKQLSL
+718 DFKLPQKSFIKQLGI
-733 NLSAANLLTLSG
+733 NLSAANLLTISG

-779 VSAKF
+779 ISAKF

>member
-1 MNKILCIL
+1 MS
-9 AAMLLV
+9 LL
-15 EVGVMNIQA
+15 A

-36 QGTISGVRVSSVD
+36 QGTISGVRVGSVD

-63 NTFRGDS
+63 NTFRGDN

-84 IVRNLDG
+84 IARNLDG

-124 SASAL
+124 SASAM
-129 YGAMGANGVILVT
+129 YGAMGANGVILIT
-142 TRRAKETDPLVY
+142 TKRAKETDPLVY
-154 LNSNWGIRNASFTT
+154 LNSNWGIRNASLTT
-168 TDSFGVS
+168 TNSFGVS

-224 IASLGMVASPG
+224 IASLGMIASPG
-235 TTAYFGKPST
+235 TTAYYGKPST

-256 EDTAGGWKKDFDD
+256 EDTVAGWKEDFDD

-351 NLSAVAEILG
+351 NLSAVAEVLG

-394 RFAHDW
+394 RFAHNW

-407 RASYAWKDIVGVD
+407 RASYAWKDIVGID
-420 GYFRTD
+420 GFFRTD
-426 FTPKYRDGKPSYYPG
+426 FTPKYRDDKPSYYPG
-441 ANAWFAWKWFKL
+441 ANAWFAWKWFRL

-474 LRSDYPDV
+474 LRSDYPEV
-482 EVGAESFFSSMNTLT
+482 ETGAESFFSSMNTLT